1 MRSSG
6 NVHDRGIAGAAT
18 SCQTAGPYGGSPIGD
33 VNPLRWLSAKFY
45 SVQAIR
51 AKINI

>member
-1 MRSSG
+1 MIAASLALRRRARR
-6 NVHDRGIAGAAT
+6 RG
-18 SCQTAGPYGGSPIGD
+18 SYGGFPIGD